1 MFLCQVMLSN
11 QRLSNKERE
20 KVCLL
25 FETPQRI
32 LKSQEKLAAKFKPI
46 MSFLSFVVDFFAYLN
61 SVAPEE
67 GSYFCYWGINDTPK
81 TQQNVKNDAGFL
93 KPLII

>member
-1 MFLCQVMLSN
+1 MDMFLCQVMLSN

-25 FETPQRI
+25 FKGYWKVKKNWLQSSNQ
-32 LKSQEKLAAKFKPI
+32 LWA
-46 MSFLSFVVDFFAYLN
+46 SFSFVVDFFAYLN